1 MNLLK
6 DFSLFLFDNKLEFII
21 FELSN
26 VMELLDNISSILK
39 TVFLSKIN
47 FLLAILS
54 IEDYEELIFYHFLIY
69 CSFIYF
75 HKILYFHNNFDL
87 IFLNQNSL
95 KMEYKKNHCNSYD
108 IHIIFVNLFYFHY
121 NYNIF
126 LKNHLLYD

>member
-75 HKILYFHNNFDL
+75 HRVLYFHNNFDL

-95 KMEYKKNHCNSYD
+95 KMEYKKNHSNSYD

>member
-75 HKILYFHNNFDL
+75 HKKFFFIFTKIL
-87 IFLNQNSL
+87 I
-95 KMEYKKNHCNSYD
+95 
-108 IHIIFVNLFYFHY
+108 
-121 NYNIF
+121 
-126 LKNHLLYD
+126 